1 VGEGQHVGFTLRTA
15 TDLDTVARTVLHDLA
30 GLPGVSRAGL
40 ALSEGGGRRLRF
52 LASDS
57 EGWCHI
63 DAYDDVPLT
72 SVVRSGQP
80 LLGALGDFGG
90 RFAGMVERQ
99 RAAGTRAIAVLP
111 LTGPVATIGG
121 LIVYYDEHQAFTAPQ
136 RRSLAAAA
144 RRTCEAVQ
152 RVRTARFGAPV
163 QVAELADEGKVGAS
177 LVLDDDPR
185 AAGEARR
192 FLRDVLTAW
201 DVGGDQGEIA
211 ELCLSE
217 LVTNAVIHAGTTS
230 VVIVT
235 VGDDDLTVAVRDSGG
250 AGATPT
256 VLESD
261 DPLEV
266 FGRGLQLVDTLADS
280 WGSQNDSDGTTAWF
294 SLGLPHGDRSQR
306 TG

>member
-1 VGEGQHVGFTLRTA
+1 MGDGQHVGFMLRNA
-15 TDLDTVARTVLHDLA
+15 TDLDSVARTVLHDLVQ
-30 GLPGVSRAGL
+30 LPDVWRVGL

-57 EGWCHI
+57 DEWCRI

-80 LLGALGDFGG
+80 LMGGVDDFGG
-90 RFAGMVERQ
+90 RFSGLLERQ

-111 LTGPVATIGG
+111 LTGPAATIGG
-121 LIVYYDEHQAFTAPQ
+121 LIVYYTEEQAFTAAQ
-136 RRSLAAAA
+136 RRALEAAA

-163 QVAELADEGKVGAS
+163 QVAGLAEDGKVGAS

-185 AAGEARR
+185 AAGESRR
-192 FLRDVLTAW
+192 FLRDVLSAW
-201 DVGGDQGEIA
+201 EVSGEPCEIA

-217 LVTNAVIHAGTTS
+217 LVTNAIIHAGTTS
-230 VVIVT
+230 VVVVT
-235 VGDDDLTVAVRDSGG
+235 AGDDELTVAVRDSGG
-250 AGATPT
+250 PA
-256 VLESD
+256 ESPAVVGEE
-261 DPLEV
+261 DPLRV
-266 FGRGLQLVDTLADS
+266 FGRGLQLVDALADR
-280 WGSQNDSDGTTAWF
+280 WGSEQDADGTTAWF
-294 SLGLPHGDRSQR
+294 SLALPHGDRSER